1 MNRAERIK
9 EAFLNCKTKEGKCV
23 FSKTESFECGDHIAY
38 EMEKDYKTMKYV
50 LKELTDYLTRH
61 PIEKF
66 GDIPLKNAIESLEKR
81 INEF

>member
-1 MNRAERIK
+1 
-9 EAFLNCKTKEGKCV
+9 
-23 FSKTESFECGDHIAY
+23 
-38 EMEKDYKTMKYV
+38 MEKDYKTMKYV
-50 LKELTDYLTRH
+50 LKELTDYLTRD